1 VGSALRRGSAAA
13 LLVCCCG
20 AGALLGCSSS
30 GGSSSSSTSTAAAAA
45 TTTAPPIAVGDAP
58 LLIQDIRPAM
68 AAVESTLGGPQRYFE
83 VNATP
88 TLVNLFVANTDG
100 TQATAYVYAANKLE
114 DPAPAKPASGP
125 TFAASDV
132 AFDQTKVLANI
143 VAALPESRF
152 RVFSVVGAAP
162 PAVVN
167 YLVTVDSTGGGEL
180 QVPVSADGR
189 ILGAG

>member
-1 VGSALRRGSAAA
+1 MGSALRRGSAAA

-20 AGALLGCSSS
+20 AVALLGCSSS
-30 GGSSSSSTSTAAAAA
+30 GKSSSTSTAAAAA

-132 AFDQTKVLANI
+132 AFDETKVLANI

-162 PAVVN
+162 PAGVN